1 MAPAPHPGHFDTTR
15 WSLVHAAAS
24 DNTQVADR
32 ALAELCETYWQPLYK
47 YVRRQGYSD
56 EDAQDL
62 VQSFFLLLIE
72 RRDVRRVHP
81 DRGRLRSFLLASVR
95 NFLLNDVVRRNAKKR
110 GGGEVLLS
118 LEFNPVDERDINQ
131 LADPETPE
139 TIYDRDWALTLL
151 DRVFEQERKD
161 WDAVGEAHK
170 FDRLRP
176 CVMGDLPPGGYQA
189 LARELDSTEAAV
201 AMAVYRLK
209 AGFHRRLRDV
219 IADTVLTDDLV
230 NDEIQ
235 YLLQVL
241 AT

>member
-24 DNTQVADR
+24 DNTRVADR
-32 ALAELCETYWQPLYK
+32 ALAELCETYWQPLYR

-62 VQSFFLLLIE
+62 IQSFFLLLIE

-95 NFLLNDVVRRNAKKR
+95 HFLLNDVVRRSAKKR
-110 GGGEVLLS
+110 GGGEVPLS
-118 LEFNPVDERDINQ
+118 LEFTAVDERDFNH

-139 TIYDRDWALTLL
+139 TIYDRDWALTLI
-151 DRVFEQERKD
+151 DKVFAEERKD
-161 WDAVGEAHK
+161 WDDIGEGPK

-176 CVMGDLPPGGYQA
+176 CVMGDFPTGGYQA
-189 LARELDSTEAAV
+189 LAADLGSTEAAIK
-201 AMAVYRLK
+201 MTVYRLK
-209 AGFHRRLRDV
+209 EGFHRRLRDA
-219 IADTVLTDDLV
+219 IADTVLTEDLV
-230 NDEIQ
+230 NEEIH
-235 YLLQVL
+235 YLLQIL
-241 AT
+241 ET